1 MNNITMPTIKSMGEL
16 DTKTMTVPVI
26 FGLVDRSGAAFDYP
40 RDVPAV
46 LYEDNTINQ
55 METLQRSC
63 QIMSGLVGSCV
74 SGALTKKQMDD
85 YAASQVAAK
94 AAAAAIE
101 AKHEADAAAQAANLK
116 SAEEAQAKYEADQ
129 KAAAEAA
136 ATATATKTTADTAS
150 SDQTTATDAQ
160 SRATTTTPAA

>member
-1 MNNITMPTIKSMGEL
+1 MNGFNIPSIKSMGNL
-16 DTKTMTVPVI
+16 DTNTMTVPVI
-26 FGLVDRSGAAFDYP
+26 FGLVDRSGEPFDYN

-46 LYEDNTINQ
+46 LYSDNTLNQ

-63 QIMSGLVGSCV
+63 QIMSGLVASCV

-136 ATATATKTTADTAS
+136 AAATKTTADTAS

-160 SRATTTTPAA
+160 PTTAPAA

>member
-94 AAAAAIE
+94 AAAEAIE
-101 AKHEADAAAQAANLK
+101 AKHEADAAAQAAALK
-116 SAEEAQAKYEADQ
+116 SAEEAQSKYEAEQ
-129 KAAAEAA
+129 KAAAE
-136 ATATATKTTADTAS
+136 KAS
-150 SDQTTATDAQ
+150 SDQAAATDAQ
-160 SRATTTTPAA
+160 PTTAPAA

>member
-1 MNNITMPTIKSMGEL
+1 MNAFTMPSIKSIGTL

-94 AAAAAIE
+94 AAAEAIE

-116 SAEEAQAKYEADQ
+116 SAEEAQAKYEAEQ

-136 ATATATKTTADTAS
+136 ATATKKTADTAS

-160 SRATTTTPAA
+160 SSATTTTPAA

>member
-1 MNNITMPTIKSMGEL
+1 MPTIKSMGEL

-94 AAAAAIE
+94 AAAEAIE
-101 AKHEADAAAQAANLK
+101 AKHEADAAAQAAALK
-116 SAEEAQAKYEADQ
+116 SAEEAQSKYEAEQ
-129 KAAAEAA
+129 KAAAE
-136 ATATATKTTADTAS
+136 KAS
-150 SDQTTATDAQ
+150 SDQAAATDAQ
-160 SRATTTTPAA
+160 PTTAPAA